1 MSHAHSTLATT
12 TTRSL
17 STHCLWFRQPD
28 AGKPNNE
35 ATKLAE
41 KPHISSTL
49 QQDVDYHA
57 CVHDLATSSTLAGT
71 LPVDILSK

>member
-1 MSHAHSTLATT
+1 MRTARLQLLPHGHFQHTVSG
-12 TTRSL
+12 
-17 STHCLWFRQPD
+17 LWQPD

-41 KPHISSTL
+41 KPHSSSTL